1 MTEPEPLPPARTPGR
16 YRIGVV
22 CSGNICRSP
31 TAEVVL
37 TARLAEAGL
46 GDRVTVESCG
56 LGDWH
61 VGDPMDAR
69 SAAVLTSAGYD
80 PSRHRA
86 QVLPLSWSA
95 DPDGLDLLLAMDAG
109 HRRDLLAGGA
119 APERVR
125 LFRDF
130 DPADPGADV
139 PDPYYG
145 GPDGFE
151 EVLGM
156 VERTSRVLAGLLAAR
171 LEPDRR

>member
-1 MTEPEPLPPARTPGR
+1 MTETQPLPPARTPGR

-46 GDRVTVESCG
+46 GDLVTVESCG

-61 VGDPMDAR
+61 AGDPMDAR
-69 SAAVLTSAGYD
+69 SAAVLTAAGYD
-80 PSRHRA
+80 ASRHRA

-95 DPDGLDLLLAMDAG
+95 EPDGLDLLLAMDAG

-119 APERVR
+119 SPERVR
-125 LFRDF
+125 LFCDF
-130 DPADPGADV
+130 DPVDPGADV

-156 VERTSRVLAGLLAAR
+156 VERTSEVLADLLAAR
-171 LEPDRR
+171 LEQGRR